1 LVNVKLT
8 RKKQNW
14 FQNRRAKAK
23 QEKKQIE
30 FGLREAGP
38 LAYSE
43 PSSPEHFNPTGYFD
57 SHFQSPEN
65 HLVSFSPG
73 NGGSAPIASYHPHY
87 ENSTAATLNSLERTL
102 IAAEAAVTRGEF
114 DGEYQDQHSNENFGG
129 PLPYDGYHTA
139 DRAQF
144 PVANPNA
151 LCGFEYNNEIFVE
164 QQQAQPIMLQEP
176 QAPQG
181 FGCYVN
187 GSEEQHA
194 MVQASVP
201 TFPSQLL
208 VGHGDQDR
216 TPRPFQP
223 QSFEEVEEGTGFQS
237 PPSSVESRF
246 KSPPPPADIAAR
258 RSKPRPAALGTSA
271 LRDKTSTGPKTS
283 NNAEAVKRLHG
294 SPSTA
299 MRRVSSANGLNVLA
313 GRVQKSSQM
322 PLRSPLKRNFT
333 TGTPSMEQ
341 PHIKVPMR
349 NRSWLST
356 PRGPPTPRSP
366 RDMLLTQGLVL
377 HEEPM
382 QQDEGSQREGQTP
395 QDQNTPSS
403 SSQSESDGSYMFERP
418 IPGCFTTHGLMNNMA
433 SPPETPGNP
442 NGVIHWGYEVPDD
455 ALLTP
460 GFGTF
465 DGMMPQPH
473 YVSPLTASQPPTPA
487 FGGHFNGFPF
497 AHHSPVFE
505 MVPAMD
511 SGATEYC
518 FPDNGLPY
526 PMVASTKA
534 SPEQPREKTYTFNN
548 ATQKDFESS

>member
-1 LVNVKLT
+1 M
-8 RKKQNW
+8 
-14 FQNRRAKAK
+14 
-23 QEKKQIE
+23 
-30 FGLREAGP
+30 
-38 LAYSE
+38 
-43 PSSPEHFNPTGYFD
+43 
-57 SHFQSPEN
+57 
-65 HLVSFSPG
+65 VSFSPG
-73 NGGSAPIASYHPHY
+73 NGDSAPIASYHPHY
-87 ENSTAATLNSLERTL
+87 ENPTAASLNSLQRTL
-102 IAAEAAVTRGEF
+102 IEAEAAVSRGEF
-114 DGEYQDQHSNENFGG
+114 DSEYQDQPSTEHFGG
-129 PLPYDGYHTA
+129 PLSYDGYPVV

-144 PVANPNA
+144 PVANSHT
-151 LCGFEYNNEIFVE
+151 LGGFEYNSEVFVE
-164 QQQAQPIMLQEP
+164 QHVTQPIMLQGP
-176 QAPQG
+176 QVPQG
-181 FGCYVN
+181 FGCYVP
-187 GSEEQHA
+187 GSAEQHA
-194 MVQASVP
+194 MVPANVP

-216 TPRPFQP
+216 TPRPFQT
-223 QSFEEVEEGTGFQS
+223 QSFEEVTEGTGFQS

-299 MRRVSSANGLNVLA
+299 MRRVSSASGLNVLA

-341 PHIKVPMR
+341 PHIKMPMR

-366 RDMLLTQGLVL
+366 REMLLTQGLVL
-377 HEEPM
+377 HEEPT
-382 QQDEGSQREGQTP
+382 QQDDASQREGQTP

-403 SSQSESDGSYMFERP
+403 SSQSESDGSYMFERA
-418 IPGCFTTHGLMNNMA
+418 IPGCFTVHGLMNNMA
-433 SPPETPGNP
+433 SPPETPGNH
-442 NGVIHWGYEVPDD
+442 NGFNWTYEVPDD

-460 GFGTF
+460 GFSSF
-465 DGMMPQPH
+465 DSMMQMPQPH

-505 MVPAMD
+505 MVPATD
-511 SGATEYC
+511 SGASECC
-518 FPDNGLPY
+518 FQDNGLPY
-526 PMVASTKA
+526 PMVASTKE
-534 SPEQPREKTYTFNN
+534 SPEQPREKIYIFNN
-548 ATQKDFESS
+548 ATQEDFKSS